1 MASKKEFSG
10 MSYLQVQRSNSDNKS
25 KITSEEIQLL
35 KNSGYKNIG
44 WEKVTQLYL
53 KIQEMLTS
61 PYRENWSLDELFLEA
76 DRIGRKYQSVYEI
89 ATFEQQFTILSQELD
104 DEIDRHFPD
113 TEVEIIDFSRV

>member
-10 MSYLQVQRSNSDNKS
+10 MSYRQVQRSNSDNKS

-35 KNSGYKNIG
+35 KNSGYKNVG

-61 PYRENWSLDELFLEA
+61 PYRQNWSLDELFLEA
-76 DRIGRKYQSVYEI
+76 DRIGRKYQSAEEI
-89 ATFEQQFTILSQELD
+89 ATFEQQFTVLSQEID

-113 TEVEIIDFSRV
+113 TEAEIIDFSRV

>member
-10 MSYLQVQRSNSDNKS
+10 MSYRQVQRSNSDNKS

-35 KNSGYKNIG
+35 KNSGYKNVG

-61 PYRENWSLDELFLEA
+61 PYRQNWSLNELFLEA
-76 DRIGRKYQSVYEI
+76 DRIGRKYQSAEEI
-89 ATFEQQFTILSQELD
+89 ATFEQQFTVLSQEID

-113 TEVEIIDFSRV
+113 TEAEIIDFSRV

>member
-1 MASKKEFSG
+1 MASKKEFNG
-10 MSYLQVQRSNSDNKS
+10 MGYRQVQRSNSDNKTQ
-25 KITSEEIQLL
+25 ITTEEIQLL

-53 KIQEMLTS
+53 KIQAMLTS
-61 PYRENWSLDELFLEA
+61 PYRENWSLNELFLEA
-76 DRIGRKYQSVYEI
+76 DRIGRKYQSVDEI
-89 ATFEQQFTILSQELD
+89 ATFEQQFTMLSQEID

>member
-1 MASKKEFSG
+1 MASKKEFSS
-10 MSYLQVQRSNSDNKS
+10 MSYRQVQRSNSDNKS

-35 KNSGYKNIG
+35 KNSGYKNVG

-76 DRIGRKYQSVYEI
+76 DRIGRKYQSVDEV
-89 ATFEQQFTILSQELD
+89 ATFEQQFTILSQEIN

>member
-10 MSYLQVQRSNSDNKS
+10 MSYRQVQRSNSDNKS

-35 KNSGYKNIG
+35 KNSGYKNVG

-61 PYRENWSLDELFLEA
+61 PYRQNWSLDELFLEA
-76 DRIGRKYQSVYEI
+76 DRIGRKYQSVDEI
-89 ATFEQQFTILSQELD
+89 ATFEQQFTILSQEID

-113 TEVEIIDFSRV
+113 TEAEIIDFSRV

>member
-1 MASKKEFSG
+1 MASKKEFNG
-10 MSYLQVQRSNSDNKS
+10 MSYRQVQRSNSDNKT

-53 KIQEMLTS
+53 KIQEILTS

-76 DRIGRKYQSVYEI
+76 DRIGQKYQSADEI
-89 ATFEQQFTILSQELD
+89 ATFEKQFTMLSQEID
-104 DEIDRHFPD
+104 NEIERCFPD
-113 TEVEIIDFSRV
+113 TKVETIDFSRV

>member
-1 MASKKEFSG
+1 MASKKEFNG
-10 MSYLQVQRSNSDNKS
+10 MSYRQVQRSNSGNKS
-25 KITSEEIQLL
+25 KITSEEVELL
-35 KNSGYKNIG
+35 KNSGYKNVR

-76 DRIGRKYQSVYEI
+76 DRIGLKYQSVDEI
-89 ATFEQQFTILSQELD
+89 ATFEQQFTMLSQEID

>member
-1 MASKKEFSG
+1 MG
-10 MSYLQVQRSNSDNKS
+10 YRQIQRSNSDNKA
-25 KITSEEIQLL
+25 KITSDEIQLL
-35 KNSGYKNIG
+35 KNSGYKNVG

-76 DRIGRKYQSVYEI
+76 DRIGRKYQSVDEI
-89 ATFEQQFTILSQELD
+89 ATFEKQFTMLSQEID
-104 DEIDRHFPD
+104 DEIERHFPD

>member
-10 MSYLQVQRSNSDNKS
+10 MSYRQVQQSNSENKA
-25 KITSEEIQLL
+25 KIKSEEIQLL

-53 KIQEMLTS
+53 KIHEMLTS

-76 DRIGRKYQSVYEI
+76 DRIGQKYQSVDEI